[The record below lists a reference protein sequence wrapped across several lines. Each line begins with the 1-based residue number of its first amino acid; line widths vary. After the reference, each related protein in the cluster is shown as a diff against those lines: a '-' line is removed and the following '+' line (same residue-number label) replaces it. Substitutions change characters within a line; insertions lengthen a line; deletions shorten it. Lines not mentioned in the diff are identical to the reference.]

1 MLQSASEIL
10 STTWSAVEASI
21 SVILVLVYGFFASK
35 WKLLSPEGEE
45 SASKLC
51 VTLFLPALLFSEI
64 GPLASWDKLKDYWV
78 ILVYAVVFQLI
89 SWIFGAIGVIGFG
102 MPQWIIPCMV
112 FNNATSLPLLLFS
125 SLGKNGTLSPLVKND
140 DLDAVLDRGQ
150 VFFLINA
157 LVCNLT
163 RFSFGPVMMK
173 KHPLDIPHPWSHSE
187 SPHAIKKVRE
197 VLNEDQ
203 DYPAIEPYSG
213 DNENAPLLHEARQ
226 HGKKG
231 WKIAKILQQSLAGF
245 MNPPMYGGLAAIVA
259 GLIPFLHNWL
269 FKKGAWLSPLSD
281 SIDKIGKLYAALQML
296 VIGAHLKTKKG
307 SRPPIFPLIYLF
319 IFRFVVM
326 PVISISMVYG
336 IRKAVG
342 DKILNDPVLDFIM
355 MLAPVGPPALTLAAI
370 VEMSDTDEDVETA
383 VAKTIVISYA
393 LTPLISVS
401 VTAALQVVQKL
412 Y

>member
-10 STTWSAVEASI
+10 STTWSAV
-21 SVILVLVYGFFASK
+21 
-35 WKLLSPEGEE
+35 E

-102 MPQWIIPCMV
+102 MPQWII
-112 FNNATSLPLLLFS
+112 

-150 VFFLINA
+150 VFLLINA
-157 LVCNLT
+157 L
-163 RFSFGPVMMK
+163 

-269 FKKGAWLSPLSD
+269 FKKGAWLSP
-281 SIDKIGKLYAALQML
+281 
-296 VIGAHLKTKKG
+296 
-307 SRPPIFPLIYLF
+307 
-319 IFRFVVM
+319 
-326 PVISISMVYG
+326 
-336 IRKAVG
+336 
-342 DKILNDPVLDFIM
+342 
-355 MLAPVGPPALTLAAI
+355 
-370 VEMSDTDEDVETA
+370 
-383 VAKTIVISYA
+383 
-393 LTPLISVS
+393 
-401 VTAALQVVQKL
+401 
-412 Y
+412 